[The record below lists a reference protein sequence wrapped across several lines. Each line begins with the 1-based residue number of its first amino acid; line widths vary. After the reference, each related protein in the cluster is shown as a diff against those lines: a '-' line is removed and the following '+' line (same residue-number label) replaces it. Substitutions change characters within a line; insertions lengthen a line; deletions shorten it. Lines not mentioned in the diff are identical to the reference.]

1 MGDKITYKNCSQSY
15 KCSDVQ
21 FQFEVETGLIR
32 SVAFAEYCMT
42 FAPNDQ
48 TIFALETCDLTNS
61 IQAFTFETDTGW
73 IKSSVEKT
81 KCLAVEGE
89 SRLAGPFM
97 SRELTLLPCADTPER
112 FIKWVVL
119 P

>member
-1 MGDKITYKNCSQSY
+1 M
-15 KCSDVQ
+15 
-21 FQFEVETGLIR
+21 ETGLIR
-32 SVAFAEYCMT
+32 SVAFAEYCMA

-48 TIFALETCDLTNS
+48 TTFALETCDLTNS

-81 KCLAVEGE
+81 QCLAVEGE